1 MLSVIMQIFINGLIA
16 GLVYSLVALGF
27 NIIYRG
33 TKVFHIAHG
42 AIYAAAP
49 YFLLTW
55 ISLTSVVHFANEG
68 FSLFIGLIFAII
80 TTCLLA
86 ALIEVIVYRP
96 HFTKGSSSV
105 ITFVSSLGVYIV
117 VINLIAIFFGNTIKY
132 LYPGL
137 QPTLI
142 FWGIRITQMQVIEF
156 IASIIT
162 IIGFFI
168 LLEKSSLGREI
179 RAVSDNSTLANV
191 LGISARRIR
200 VRVFLFGSLLASIAS
215 LLIAFDVGVT
225 PFVGMSVVLTAAVAV
240 IIGGVNSYR
249 GSVVGAI
256 LLGLSQNV
264 VIWFLSDQW
273 KDAVTFLILV
283 IVLVY
288 KRQGLLSA
296 ELRLEEK

>member
-1 MLSVIMQIFINGLIA
+1 MQIFINGLIV
-16 GLVYSLVALGF
+16 GLVYALVALGF

-42 AIYAAAP
+42 AIYTSAP
-49 YFLLTW
+49 YFFLGWVLLTG
-55 ISLTSVVHFANEG
+55 STHFTNIG
-68 FSLFIGLIFAII
+68 SSLFLGLVSAIVI
-80 TTCLLA
+80 TCLLS
-86 ALIEVIVYRP
+86 ALIELIVYRP
-96 HFTKGSSSV
+96 HFMKGSSSV

-117 VINLIAIFFGNTIKY
+117 VINLIAIFFGNTIRY

-137 QPTLI
+137 QPTLT
-142 FWGIRITQMQVIEF
+142 FWGVRVTQMQVIEF
-156 IASIIT
+156 IVSIIS

-168 LLEKSSLGREI
+168 LLEKSSLGRKI

-191 LGISARRIR
+191 LGISAKRIR
-200 VRVFLFGSLLASIAS
+200 VQVFLVGSLLASIAS

-225 PFVGMSVVLTAAVAV
+225 PFVGMSAVLTAAVAV

-283 IVLVY
+283 IVLVCR
-288 KRQGLLSA
+288 RQGLLSA
-296 ELRLEEK
+296 KMRLEEK